1 MLHAIYPASAAR
13 GRRATVSYVVT
24 EPLVRRALLSA
35 AVAAS
40 PGTAF
45 YDLMGYDSY
54 AVSADGST
62 VVGSGPTRWTVGAN
76 GVQTLPPPP
85 GKQGGAATAVN
96 ADGSVVVGSANA
108 NGQGSE
114 AFEWTDDFGYEY
126 LGRLGPDSTPIQ
138 GSGALG
144 VSADGSVV
152 VGTSELPS
160 APLQGRGEQ
169 RAFRWTPASG
179 MQSLGVLP
187 TGTYSRAYGVSADG
201 TVIVG
206 TSTINSG
213 NGSEAFRW
221 TAQGGMQ
228 GLGDLAGGI
237 VASEGY
243 AISRDGNTVVGM
255 GYDGV
260 QGRAV
265 RWTQQTGMVSLGQ
278 LPGGTGWAQALAVN
292 GDGSVIVGTASDP
305 FDEFGRA
312 GTDRAAF
319 IWDAAHGMRRLQTV
333 LETEYGLD
341 LSRWDLGSAVG
352 ISADGRVITGK
363 NVGGDY
369 GITSWVAVLG
379 TPLGQ
384 PKAQVQ
390 GRHIFYNDSAFDG
403 GNPAANSADDAA
415 IPPDKQVLLPGA
427 AMSQQNV
434 TNYSRGVNG
443 VMVDVLNLP
452 ADRSVGAD
460 DFEIKFGNNGTPS
473 TWADAPAP
481 VVTVRRSPIPEAPAR
496 VTLTWPQGGVRNAW
510 VRVTVKAD
518 ADTGLSA
525 PDTFYVGNLVGETAD
540 TSTPR
545 VNAIDV
551 VETRAALGREPVPIT
566 SRFDFDHNGA
576 VNATDMKYVR
586 GNQLARL
593 YQFAAPASA
602 ASVPTLARAAP
613 TRRGALDGITASV
626 LREER

>member
-1 MLHAIYPASAAR
+1 L
-13 GRRATVSYVVT
+13 
-24 EPLVRRALLSA
+24 ERRALLA
-35 AVAAS
+35 AT

-62 VVGSGPTRWTVGAN
+62 VVGSGPTRFAVGGN

-85 GKQGGAATAVN
+85 GKQGGVATAVN

-108 NGQGSE
+108 NGEGSE

-126 LGRLGPDSTPIQ
+126 LGRLGPDSSPLQ

-152 VGTSELPS
+152 VGASQLPP
-160 APLQGRGEQ
+160 APFRPADPV
-169 RAFRWTPASG
+169 AFRWTPASG

-187 TGTYSRAYGVSADG
+187 TGYSSRANDVSADG
-201 TVIVG
+201 SVIVG
-206 TSTINSG
+206 TSNINQG

-243 AISRDGNTVVGM
+243 AISRDGSTIVGM
-255 GYDGV
+255 GNDGV

-278 LPGGTGWAQALAVN
+278 LPGGNGWGQALAVN

-305 FDEFGRA
+305 LDQFGRA

-319 IWDAAHGMRRLQTV
+319 IWDSAHGMRKLQTV

-384 PKAQVQ
+384 PRAQLQ

-403 GNPAANSADDAA
+403 GDPAANAADDAA

-427 AMSQQNV
+427 AATQQNV
-434 TNYSRGVNG
+434 THYARGVDG
-443 VMVDVLNLP
+443 LMVDVLNLP
-452 ADRSVGAD
+452 VNRTVGPD
-460 DFEIKFGNNGTPS
+460 DFEIKFGNSATPAN
-473 TWADAPAP
+473 WADAPVP
-481 VVTVRRSPIPEAPAR
+481 VVTVRRSLIPEAPAR
-496 VTLTWPQGGVRNAW
+496 VTLTWPGGGVRNAW
-510 VRVTVKAD
+510 VRVTVKAN
-518 ADTGLSA
+518 ADTGLPA

-540 TSTPR
+540 TSSPR

-551 VETRAALGREPVPIT
+551 VETRAALGKAAPIT
-566 SRFDFDHNGA
+566 SRFDFDRNGS
-576 VNATDMKYVR
+576 VNAMDMKYVR
-586 GNQLARL
+586 SNQLARL
-593 YQFAAPASA
+593 YQFAAPATATA
-602 ASVPTLARAAP
+602 APVPAPRRAAP
-613 TRRGALDGITASV
+613 SRRGAVEGVTSAVLLD
-626 LREER
+626 RR